1 MKKFL
6 LVLLIFGMAGIV
18 NAATTDDFE
27 SYAPGALVHTLP
39 NWYTSSGSS
48 RSVEAGI
55 GVGGS
60 QGVDSSGTIAT
71 LSKGTMRD
79 LNQVKWTNLAVGDYM
94 TVSMDF
100 QTAGLAFDDD
110 RLGMIND
117 HDTTS
122 SSRVL
127 GVQLDNNS
135 SSPSGYSIEGYWD
148 GPTVD
153 NKRIVRVDLP
163 VLSADTYYHFE
174 VTITKLGAERA
185 LMAGALT
192 TMGGSLVA
200 SGSVD
205 TDTLAVGDR
214 PHSKYFTDDQLS
226 GSDPSPPPAG
236 GGLWPMFKNQ
246 GAAVDNYSWSGVIPE
261 PMTLSLLGLGGLAL
275 LRRCRA

>member
-6 LVLLIFGMAGIV
+6 LVLLVFGMAGIV
-18 NAATTDDFE
+18 NAAVTDDFE

-48 RSVEAGI
+48 RSVETGI

-79 LNQVKWTNLAVGDYM
+79 LNHVTWTTLAVGDYM
-94 TVSMDF
+94 TVSADF
-100 QTAGLAFDDD
+100 QTNGVSFDDD
-110 RLGMIND
+110 RIGMIND

-148 GPTVD
+148 GLVSSD
-153 NKRIVRVDLP
+153 RRVVLVDLP
-163 VLSADTYYHFE
+163 VLTADTYYHFE
-174 VTITKLGAERA
+174 VTITKLGAEQA
-185 LMAGALT
+185 LMAGRLT
-192 TMGGSLVA
+192 TMGGALVA
-200 SGSVD
+200 QGSVD
-205 TDTLAVGDR
+205 TGTLGDNA
-214 PHSKYFTDDQLS
+214 PNSKYFTDDQLS
-226 GSDPSPPPAG
+226 GSDTSG
-236 GGLWPMFKNQ
+236 LTMGGLWPMFKNQ
-246 GAAVDNYSWSGVIPE
+246 GAAIDNYSFNLVPE

-275 LRRCRA
+275 LRRRRA